1 MVNLTLKS
9 CLLPHKYLGLV
20 LNEFLDFRALG
31 LLIAK
36 CKSAGGMP
44 YDVFTKLYDSMVWPV
59 IANGAAV
66 WGDKTY
72 SCTNAVQNRAMRFFL
87 RVGKYTANA
96 ALSGDMGWSRP
107 ASRQWK
113 SVLLQ

>member
-1 MVNLTLKS
+1 MPFT
-9 CLLPHKYLGLV
+9 HKYLGLV
-20 LNEFLDFRALG
+20 LNELLDFRALG

-44 YDVFTKLYDSMVWPV
+44 YDVFTKLYDSMVRPV
-59 IANGAAV
+59 IAYSAAV

-72 SCTNAVQNRAMRFFL
+72 LCTNAFQNRAMRFIL
-87 RVGKYTANA
+87 GVGKYTSNA
-96 ALSGDMGWSRP
+96 ALSGDMGWSQP
-107 ASRQWK
+107 ASWQWK